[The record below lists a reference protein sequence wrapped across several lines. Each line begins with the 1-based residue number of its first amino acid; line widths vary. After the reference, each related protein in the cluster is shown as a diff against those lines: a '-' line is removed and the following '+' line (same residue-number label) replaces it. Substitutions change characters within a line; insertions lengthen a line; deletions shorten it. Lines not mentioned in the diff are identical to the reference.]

1 MTPLWQEES
10 SRRPSRDI
18 GPWLLC
24 LDLQRE
30 FVVEGRPLC
39 SPGVEARIAVCRSL
53 LEFARQACWPVLH
66 VHRHRDSGLFS
77 ERSEF
82 ARPVVGLEPLAS
94 EPLYFRSELSAFASP
109 NLRRLAPPTPGTRVV
124 LVALSLDNACVA
136 TVLQGADIGLKITVA
151 EDAIGA
157 SALGPYEPGVVA
169 GVAKRLIAPF
179 ARFERVE
186 TIRREA
192 VVDFRSNPQLVFEG
206 N

>member
-1 MTPLWQEES
+1 MTRPWQDETW
-10 SRRPSRDI
+10 RRPARDI

-30 FVVEGRPLC
+30 FVVDGRPLC
-39 SPGVEARIAVCRSL
+39 SPGVEDRVEVCREL
-53 LEFARQACWPVLH
+53 IAFARQARWPVVH
-66 VHRHRDSGLFS
+66 VHRRRDSGLFS
-77 ERSEF
+77 EHSEF
-82 ARPVVGLEPLAS
+82 SRPVAGLEPLAS
-94 EPLYFRSELSAFASP
+94 EALYVRSQLSAFAAP
-109 NLRRLAPPTPGTRVV
+109 GLRRLAPPTPGTRVV
-124 LVALSLDNACVA
+124 LAALSLDNACVA
-136 TVLQGADIGLKITVA
+136 TVLQGSDIGLKITVA

-157 SALGPYEPGVVA
+157 SMLGPYDPGVVA

-179 ARFERVE
+179 ARFESVE